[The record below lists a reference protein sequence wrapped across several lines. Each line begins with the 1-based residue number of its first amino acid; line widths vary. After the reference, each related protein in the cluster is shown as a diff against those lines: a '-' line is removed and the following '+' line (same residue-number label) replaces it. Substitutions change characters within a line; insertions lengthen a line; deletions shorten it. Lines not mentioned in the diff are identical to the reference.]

1 MRNAPNFST
10 GYDMARLADPA
21 RPADPATPAVHR
33 GQILSF
39 VADPGDGTNPA
50 SYRHFPD
57 GALIVENGRIAAAGP
72 SQSILAQ
79 MPEGTV
85 VVDHGRNLL
94 LPGFIDSHIHYAQSD
109 VIAAGGR
116 QLLDWLR
123 DYTFTEERR
132 FADPEHAA
140 RVAEFFLD
148 ELARNGTTTALVFC
162 TVHSVSVDAF
172 FNAAAGRRLRM
183 IAGKVMMD
191 RNAPADL
198 CDSAAASDV
207 ESRALLERWHGTDRL
222 HYAITP
228 RFAPTSTEAQLQVA
242 GTLAREYPDAFIHSH
257 LAENRDELRW
267 VQELFPA
274 SRSYLEVYDRFGL
287 LRERAIYAHC
297 IHLDAADRR
306 RMAQS
311 GAAAA
316 FCPTSN
322 LYLGSGLFDIAA
334 TDAAG
339 MRFSTATDVGG
350 GSSFSMLRTLDE
362 ARKIARLQGQDLSP
376 LRAFYLATLGAARCL
391 GLDDRIGRLEA
402 GTEADF
408 IVLDL
413 EATALIA
420 RRTAAART
428 LSDVLRILLTLGDDR
443 AIKATYILGRQVH
456 GEPAAIYYPS
466 SYSPS
471 SELRKS

>member
-1 MRNAPNFST
+1 
-10 GYDMARLADPA
+10 MAHLT
-21 RPADPATPAVHR
+21 DPATPAVHR

-39 VADPGDGTNPA
+39 VSDPGDGTNAA
-50 SYRHFPD
+50 SYQHFPD
-57 GALIVENGRIAAAGP
+57 GALLVENGRIAALGP
-72 SQSILAQ
+72 AQSILAR

-123 DYTFTEERR
+123 DYTFAEERR

-162 TVHSVSVDAF
+162 TVHRVSVDAF
-172 FNAAAGRRLRM
+172 FDAAAKRRLRM

-198 CDSAAASDV
+198 CDSPAASDA
-207 ESRALLERWHGTDRL
+207 ESRALLERWHGTGRL

-228 RFAPTSTEAQLQVA
+228 RFAPTSSEAQLQVA

-334 TDAAG
+334 TDLAG

-362 ARKIARLQGQDLSP
+362 ARKIARLQGQDLAP

-391 GLDDRIGRLEA
+391 GLDDRIGRLDA
-402 GTEADF
+402 GAEADF

-428 LSDVLRILLTLGDDR
+428 LSDVLRILVTLGDDR

-456 GEPAAIYYPS
+456 GDPAAIYS
-466 SYSPS
+466 LS